1 LTPLLVASG
10 IPLIT
15 GVEITESKSRTK
27 EASSRTVNGV
37 AGLSI
42 IASEV
47 SLSAQLCRNHIILK
61 AALDDGCRRV
71 YREEYY
77 CASERLDIGDV

>member
-1 LTPLLVASG
+1 M
-10 IPLIT
+10 PLIT

-47 SLSAQLCRNHIILK
+47 SLSAQLCPNHIILET
-61 AALDDGCRRV
+61 ALGDGCRRV

-77 CASERLDIGDV
+77 CASERLDIEDV

>member
-1 LTPLLVASG
+1 M
-10 IPLIT
+10 T

-47 SLSAQLCRNHIILK
+47 SLSAQLPRNHIILEI
-61 AALDDGCRRV
+61 ARGEGCRRDC
-71 YREEYY
+71 REEYY
-77 CASERLDIGDV
+77 CASERLDM